1 MAAFPPLCSDSSYKL
16 LQCGIPYCIFRNK
29 GRHQYGLLRQV
40 GLPPTSQYHLNEL
53 AATETAL
60 CLESLTNSHIPSYLL
75 YGSLRRD
82 ASTPVYDDSA
92 RHVVTA
98 CHDGLPLFVHVGGRN
113 MDELFLRDT
122 QHCFAGSE
130 LKSPPGFDLPLTQ
143 GAHIR
148 ELVGAGTTNWGS
160 RSDLLV
166 RTSAEVF
173 HVCTLGLNEWMPT
186 SEDYDCNNGR
196 SYLTAPVILEP
207 VRKWQLPEEL
217 CCLASTSSAQ
227 WSTAAMLSASG
238 NIYTW
243 TPTDGVLRY
252 APNSRVLPV
261 QEANNP
267 GDFKDFSRRVEC
279 SLHPQQLYLSSG
291 DAVYTLDLRSNSP
304 AALLYTLNRSTGT
317 TTKVLSM
324 AQHGTQTN
332 LLMVSAKDSVQLVD
346 TRFAKAPLTWQFVPG
361 GHEQMSYEHTPYGGK
376 GTGEW
381 M

>member
-1 MAAFPPLCSDSSYKL
+1 MAAFPPLCSDPSYKL

-29 GRHQYGLLRQV
+29 GRYQHGLLRHAR
-40 GLPPTSQYHLNEL
+40 LPSTSQYHLNEL

-60 CLESLTNSHIPSYLL
+60 YSESLTSSHIPSYLL

-82 ASTPVYDDSA
+82 ASTPIYDGGA

-130 LKSPPGFDLPLTQ
+130 LKSPPGFELPLTQ

-148 ELVGAGTTNWGS
+148 ELVGAGTSNWGT

-173 HVCTLGLNEWMPT
+173 HVRTLGLNEWMPT

-196 SYLTAPVILEP
+196 SYITAPVILDP
-207 VRKWQLPEEL
+207 VRKWQLPEEM

-227 WSTAAMLSASG
+227 WSAAAMLSASG
-238 NIYTW
+238 NVYTW
-243 TPTDGVLRY
+243 TPTDGVLQY

-261 QEANNP
+261 PEAANNSD
-267 GDFKDFSRRVEC
+267 GFRDFTRRVEC
-279 SLHPQQLYLSSG
+279 SLHPQQLYLLSG
-291 DAVYTLDLRSNSP
+291 DAVYTLDLRSYCP

-317 TTKVLSM
+317 TTEVLSM
-324 AQHGTQTN
+324 AQHGTQPN

-346 TRFAKAPLTWQFVPG
+346 TRFAKAPLAWQFVPG
-361 GHEQMSYEHTPYGGK
+361 GHEQMSFEPTPYGEN
-376 GTGEW
+376 GTGE
-381 M
+381 

>member
-1 MAAFPPLCSDSSYKL
+1 MAAFPPLCSDPSYKL
-16 LQCGIPYCIFRNK
+16 LQCGIPYCILRNK
-29 GRHQYGLLRQV
+29 GRYQHGLLKQA
-40 GLPPTSQYHLNEL
+40 GLPSISQYHLNEL

-60 CLESLTNSHIPSYLL
+60 CSESLTNSHIPSYLL

-82 ASTPVYDDSA
+82 AGTPVYDDSA

-113 MDELFLRDT
+113 TDELFLRDT

-130 LKSPPGFDLPLTQ
+130 LKSPPGFDLPLTH

-148 ELVGAGTTNWGS
+148 ELVGAGTSNWGT

-173 HVCTLGLNEWMPT
+173 HVRTLGLNEWMPT
-186 SEDYDCNNGR
+186 SEDYDCKNEHG
-196 SYLTAPVILEP
+196 YLTAPVILEP

-238 NIYTW
+238 NVYTW
-243 TPTDGVLRY
+243 TPTDGALRHS
-252 APNSRVLPV
+252 PNSRVLPV
-261 QEANNP
+261 QDAANNS
-267 GDFKDFSRRVEC
+267 GAFKDFSRRVEC

-291 DAVYTLDLRSNSP
+291 DAIYTLDLRSNSP
-304 AALLYTLNRSTGT
+304 AAWLFSLDRSTGT

-324 AQHGTQTN
+324 KQHGTQPH
-332 LLMVSAKDSVQLVD
+332 LLMVSAKDTVQLVD
-346 TRFAKAPLTWQFVPG
+346 TRFAKAPLAWQFVPS
-361 GHEQMSYEHTPYGGK
+361 GHEQMSYEHTPYGENM
-376 GTGEW
+376 TGG
-381 M
+381 